1 MLHDV
6 MVGFSTRN
14 DNTLDIFCT
23 NRPSLIQRYVSI
35 PKLSDHGIVLIDA
48 NILPAR
54 KKPIQR
60 HIYPLKS
67 AKIEGASRS

>member
-14 DNTLDIFCT
+14 DSTLDIFCT
-23 NRPSLIQRYVSI
+23 NRPSLVQRCVSV
-35 PKLSDHGIVLIDA
+35 PKLSDHGIVLVDP

-60 HIYPLKS
+60 HIYPLKP
-67 AKIEGASRS
+67 ANIEGASRS